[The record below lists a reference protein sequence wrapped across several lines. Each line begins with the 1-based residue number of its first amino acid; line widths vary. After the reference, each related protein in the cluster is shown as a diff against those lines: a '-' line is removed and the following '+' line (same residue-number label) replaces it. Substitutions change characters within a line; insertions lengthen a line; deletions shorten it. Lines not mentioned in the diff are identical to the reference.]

1 MLSINNPY
9 NLIGDHF
16 PIWAVGDGLKHVLS
30 LVAGKSIF
38 GNNSKLNME
47 KATKDQIYFK
57 DSKLLKFLNASLSR
71 KMQNLCVNTSFY
83 DEPVIQDF
91 FTSQRLSNKFVVMSA
106 AQNKS
111 EKR

>member
-1 MLSINNPY
+1 LLSINNSY

-30 LVAGKSIF
+30 LVAGKSIV
-38 GNNSKLNME
+38 GNNSKLNIE
-47 KATKDQIYFK
+47 ATKDQIYFK
-57 DSKLLKFLNASLSR
+57 DSKLLKFLNASLSK

-83 DEPVIQDF
+83 DEPVTQDF